1 MNTPE
6 KGAALKK
13 LIKEL
18 GEDLKPEVDRIEAQ
32 IATTQNRY
40 GDYMALLS
48 VVCNDK
54 DINYAKTV
62 GLGLMMAGA
71 NVQGVRDAVKALYGE

>member
-18 GEDLKPEVDRIEAQ
+18 GEDLKPEVDRIEAK

-48 VVCNDK
+48 VLCKDM